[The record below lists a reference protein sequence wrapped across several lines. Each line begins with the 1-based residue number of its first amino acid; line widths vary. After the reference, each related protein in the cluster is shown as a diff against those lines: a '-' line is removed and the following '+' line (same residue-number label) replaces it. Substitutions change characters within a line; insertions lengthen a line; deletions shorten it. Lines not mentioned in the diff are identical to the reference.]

1 MAWNVCQ
8 TCSRVLIFKPICMKS
23 FFISLFIAVCANLS
37 VSAQTKFSVSYN
49 DTVSI
54 AEPLKIK
61 YIVEDDKEF
70 EITPKPLKIKN
81 SFMELLAGP
90 YTSTYNSFKM
100 DNGKLTTHKS
110 IIFTYIFLCNKSGMY
125 NVPSLTVTDS
135 VGNEKSFTDDMSFY
149 VSNDAKYRKQKDSM
163 VDEFADIDMEDTT
176 VNTAKS
182 KILEIVAVVDK
193 NKISLGDSIKCQI
206 HLFTNLDVVSLNTL
220 KDLEVD
226 NAIRHEIPTDT
237 QKTFKE
243 TIYKEMPVKTVLWD
257 EYYLIPLQAGTIK
270 IENASFKAFYSEHDP
285 NIDPIEAFFNAK
297 SCRIERD
304 SVLTIKSVYF
314 KVTPKELYN
323 KNINTTAVANTRSS
337 VGIVLDRSSSLFTT
351 EDTLRA
357 NYYLLENDFMK
368 RFLPNIN
375 RNYDLTIFAK
385 HPYKIF
391 KDDLEEYANSIKD
404 SNNDGSAVYDAI
416 LSAITDRETGKI
428 DKKSIILLTDGSD
441 NCSRISANTLTNIL
455 LENGIRV
462 DVVAFASKMDSVYYV
477 FKDSIDTNGDDIYD
491 DVELRNTLIENGQNL
506 DNIKEI
512 ATATGGV
519 FIQVCNETQLSEAI
533 QQIQNAISFEKRP
546 LKKPAKMFKP
556 DRGMLMKLFKE
567 IYDVSKIPL

>member
-1 MAWNVCQ
+1 MSKMAWNVCQ

-37 VSAQTKFSVSYN
+37 VFAQTKFSISYE
-49 DTVSI
+49 DTVNVG
-54 AEPLKIK
+54 EPVKIK

-90 YTSTYNSFKM
+90 YTSTNTSFKM
-100 DNGKLTTHKS
+100 DNGKLIRHKS
-110 IIFTYIFLCNKSGMY
+110 IILEYSFLCSKSGKHL
-125 NVPSLTVTDS
+125 VPSLTVTDS
-135 VGNEKSFTDDMSFY
+135 NGNEYSSLEGMSFY
-149 VSNDAKYRKQKDSM
+149 VIDDEKNQKKKM
-163 VDEFADIDMEDTT
+163 VDTD
-176 VNTAKS
+176 KQ

-243 TIYKEMPVKTVLWD
+243 TIYKEMPVKTVLLD

-270 IENASFKAFYSEHDP
+270 IENASFKALYSEHDP

-357 NYYLLENDFMK
+357 NYYQLENDFMK

-391 KDDLEEYANSIKD
+391 KYDLQEYANSIKD

-462 DVVAFASKMDSVYYV
+462 DVVAFASKIDSVYCV

-491 DVELRNTLIENGQNL
+491 DVELRNTLIEHGQNL

-556 DRGMLMKLFKE
+556 DRGMLVKLFKE

>member
-37 VSAQTKFSVSYN
+37 VFAQTKFSISYE
-49 DTVSI
+49 DTVSVG
-54 AEPLKIK
+54 EPVKIK

-90 YTSTYNSFKM
+90 YTSTNTSFKM
-100 DNGKLTTHKS
+100 DNGKLIRHKS
-110 IIFTYIFLCNKSGMY
+110 IIFTYTFLCNKSGMY

-135 VGNEKSFTDDMSFY
+135 NGNEYSSLEGMSFY
-149 VSNDAKYRKQKDSM
+149 VIDDEKNQKKKM
-163 VDEFADIDMEDTT
+163 VDTD
-176 VNTAKS
+176 KQ

-206 HLFTNLDVVSLNTL
+206 RLFTNLDVESLNTL

-385 HPYKIF
+385 HPYKIY

>member
-1 MAWNVCQ
+1 MSKMAWNVCQ

-37 VSAQTKFSVSYN
+37 VFAQTKFSISYE
-49 DTVSI
+49 DTVNVG
-54 AEPLKIK
+54 EPVKIK

-90 YTSTYNSFKM
+90 YTSTNTSFKM
-100 DNGKLTTHKS
+100 DNGKLIRHKS
-110 IIFTYIFLCNKSGMY
+110 IILEYTFLCSKSGKHL
-125 NVPSLTVTDS
+125 VPSLTVTDS
-135 VGNEKSFTDDMSFY
+135 NGNEYSFLEGKSFY
-149 VSNDAKYRKQKDSM
+149 VIDDEKNQKKKM
-163 VDEFADIDMEDTT
+163 VDTD
-176 VNTAKS
+176 KQ

-323 KNINTTAVANTRSS
+323 KNINTTAVAKTRSS

-357 NYYLLENDFMK
+357 NYYQLENDFMK

-391 KDDLEEYANSIKD
+391 KDDLQEYANSIKD

-462 DVVAFASKMDSVYYV
+462 DVVAFASKIDSVYYV

-491 DVELRNTLIENGQNL
+491 NVELRNTLIENGQNL

-556 DRGMLMKLFKE
+556 DRGMLVKLFKE

>member
-1 MAWNVCQ
+1 MSKMAWNVCQ

-37 VSAQTKFSVSYN
+37 VFAQTKFSISYE
-49 DTVSI
+49 DTVNVG
-54 AEPLKIK
+54 EPVKIK

-90 YTSTYNSFKM
+90 YTSTNTSFKM
-100 DNGKLTTHKS
+100 DNGKLIRHKS
-110 IIFTYIFLCNKSGMY
+110 IILEYTFLCSKSGKHL
-125 NVPSLTVTDS
+125 VPSLTVTDS
-135 VGNEKSFTDDMSFY
+135 NGNEYSSLEGKSFY
-149 VSNDAKYRKQKDSM
+149 VIDDEKNQKKKM
-163 VDEFADIDMEDTT
+163 VDTD
-176 VNTAKS
+176 KQ

-243 TIYKEMPVKTVLWD
+243 TIYKEMPVKTVLLD

-270 IENASFKAFYSEHDP
+270 IENASFKALYSEHDP

-357 NYYLLENDFMK
+357 NYYQLENDFMK

-391 KDDLEEYANSIKD
+391 KDDLQEYANSIKD

-462 DVVAFASKMDSVYYV
+462 DVVAFASKIDSVYYV

-556 DRGMLMKLFKE
+556 DRGMLVKLFKE

>member
-1 MAWNVCQ
+1 
-8 TCSRVLIFKPICMKS
+8 MKS

-37 VSAQTKFSVSYN
+37 VFAQTKFSISYE
-49 DTVSI
+49 DTVNVG
-54 AEPLKIK
+54 EPVKIK

-90 YTSTYNSFKM
+90 YTSTNTSFKM
-100 DNGKLTTHKS
+100 DNGKLIRHKS
-110 IIFTYIFLCNKSGMY
+110 IILEYTFLCSKSGKHL
-125 NVPSLTVTDS
+125 VPSLTVTDS
-135 VGNEKSFTDDMSFY
+135 NGNEYSSLEGMSFY
-149 VSNDAKYRKQKDSM
+149 VIDDEKNQKKKM
-163 VDEFADIDMEDTT
+163 VDTD
-176 VNTAKS
+176 KQ

-357 NYYLLENDFMK
+357 NYYQLENDFMK

-391 KDDLEEYANSIKD
+391 KDDLQEYANSIKD

-556 DRGMLMKLFKE
+556 DRGMLVKLFKE

>member
-1 MAWNVCQ
+1 MSKMAWNVCQ

-37 VSAQTKFSVSYN
+37 VFAQTKFSISYE
-49 DTVSI
+49 DTVNVG
-54 AEPLKIK
+54 EPVKIK

-90 YTSTYNSFKM
+90 YTSTNTSFKM
-100 DNGKLTTHKS
+100 DNGKLIRHKS
-110 IIFTYIFLCNKSGMY
+110 IILEYTFLCSKSGKHL
-125 NVPSLTVTDS
+125 VPSLTVTDS
-135 VGNEKSFTDDMSFY
+135 NGNEYSSLEGMSFY
-149 VSNDAKYRKQKDSM
+149 VIDDEKNQKKKM
-163 VDEFADIDMEDTT
+163 VDTD
-176 VNTAKS
+176 KQ

-357 NYYLLENDFMK
+357 NYYQLENAFMK

-391 KDDLEEYANSIKD
+391 KDDLQEYANSIKD

-477 FKDSIDTNGDDIYD
+477 FKDSINTNGDDIYD
-491 DVELRNTLIENGQNL
+491 DVKLRNMLIENYQNL
-506 DNIKEI
+506 DKIKEI

-519 FIQVCNETQLSEAI
+519 FVQVCNETQLPEAI
-533 QQIQNAISFEKRP
+533 LQIQNAISFEKRSF
-546 LKKPAKMFKP
+546 KKAAKMFKP
-556 DRGMLMKLFKE
+556 DRGMLVKLYKE

>member
-1 MAWNVCQ
+1 MSKMAWNVCQ

-37 VSAQTKFSVSYN
+37 VFAQTKFSISYE
-49 DTVSI
+49 DTVNVG
-54 AEPLKIK
+54 EPVKIK

-90 YTSTYNSFKM
+90 YTSTNTSFKM
-100 DNGKLTTHKS
+100 DNGKLIRHKS
-110 IIFTYIFLCNKSGMY
+110 IILEYSFLCSKSGKHL
-125 NVPSLTVTDS
+125 VPSLTVTDS
-135 VGNEKSFTDDMSFY
+135 NGNEYSSLEGMSFY
-149 VSNDAKYRKQKDSM
+149 VIDDEKNQKKKM
-163 VDEFADIDMEDTT
+163 VDTD
-176 VNTAKS
+176 KQ

-357 NYYLLENDFMK
+357 NYYQLENDFMK

-391 KDDLEEYANSIKD
+391 KDDLQEYANSIKD

-491 DVELRNTLIENGQNL
+491 DVELRNTLIEHGQNL

-546 LKKPAKMFKP
+546 LTKPAKVFKP
-556 DRGMLMKLFKE
+556 DRGMLVKLFKE

>member
-1 MAWNVCQ
+1 MSKMAWNVCQ

-37 VSAQTKFSVSYN
+37 VFAQTKFSISYE
-49 DTVSI
+49 DTVNVG
-54 AEPLKIK
+54 EPVKIK

-90 YTSTYNSFKM
+90 YTSTNTSFKM
-100 DNGKLTTHKS
+100 DNGKLIRHKS
-110 IIFTYIFLCNKSGMY
+110 IILEYSFLCSKSGKHL
-125 NVPSLTVTDS
+125 VPSLTVTDS
-135 VGNEKSFTDDMSFY
+135 NGNEYSSLEGMSFY
-149 VSNDAKYRKQKDSM
+149 VIDDEKNQKKKM
-163 VDEFADIDMEDTT
+163 VDTD
-176 VNTAKS
+176 KQ

-243 TIYKEMPVKTVLWD
+243 TIYKEMPVKTVLLD

-270 IENASFKAFYSEHDP
+270 IENASFKALYSEHDP

-357 NYYLLENDFMK
+357 NYYQLENDFMK

-391 KDDLEEYANSIKD
+391 KDDLQEYANSIKD

-462 DVVAFASKMDSVYYV
+462 DVVAFASKIDSVYYV

-491 DVELRNTLIENGQNL
+491 NVELRNTLIEHGQNL

-546 LKKPAKMFKP
+546 LKKPAKVFKP
-556 DRGMLMKLFKE
+556 DRGMLVKFFKE

>member
-1 MAWNVCQ
+1 MSKMAWNVCQ

-37 VSAQTKFSVSYN
+37 VFAQTKFSISYE
-49 DTVSI
+49 DTVNVG
-54 AEPLKIK
+54 EPVKIK

-90 YTSTYNSFKM
+90 YTSTNTSFKM
-100 DNGKLTTHKS
+100 DNGKLIRHKS
-110 IIFTYIFLCNKSGMY
+110 IILEYTFLCSKSGKHL
-125 NVPSLTVTDS
+125 VPSLTVTDS
-135 VGNEKSFTDDMSFY
+135 NGNEYSSLEGMSFY
-149 VSNDAKYRKQKDSM
+149 VIDDEKNQKKKM
-163 VDEFADIDMEDTT
+163 VDTD
-176 VNTAKS
+176 KQ

-270 IENASFKAFYSEHDP
+270 IENASFKALYSEHDP

-357 NYYLLENDFMK
+357 NYYQLENDFMK

-391 KDDLEEYANSIKD
+391 KDDLQEYANSIKD

-491 DVELRNTLIENGQNL
+491 DVELRNTLIEHGQNL

-556 DRGMLMKLFKE
+556 DRGMLVKLFKE

>member
-1 MAWNVCQ
+1 MSKMAWNVCQ

-37 VSAQTKFSVSYN
+37 VFAQTKFSISYE
-49 DTVSI
+49 DTVNVG
-54 AEPLKIK
+54 EPVKIK

-90 YTSTYNSFKM
+90 YTSTNTSFKM
-100 DNGKLTTHKS
+100 DNGKLIRHKS
-110 IIFTYIFLCNKSGMY
+110 IILEYSFLCSKSGKHL
-125 NVPSLTVTDS
+125 VPSLTVTDS
-135 VGNEKSFTDDMSFY
+135 NGNEYSFLEGMSFY
-149 VSNDAKYRKQKDSM
+149 VIDDEKNQKKKM
-163 VDEFADIDMEDTT
+163 VDTD
-176 VNTAKS
+176 KQ

-243 TIYKEMPVKTVLWD
+243 TIYKEMPVKTVLLD

-270 IENASFKAFYSEHDP
+270 IENASFKALYSEHDP

-337 VGIVLDRSSSLFTT
+337 VGIVLDRSSSLFAT
-351 EDTLRA
+351 EDTLQA
-357 NYYLLENDFMK
+357 NYYQLENDFMK

-391 KDDLEEYANSIKD
+391 KDDLQEYANSIKD

-462 DVVAFASKMDSVYYV
+462 DVVAFASKIDSVYYV

-491 DVELRNTLIENGQNL
+491 NVELRNTLIEHGQNL

-546 LKKPAKMFKP
+546 LKKPAKVFKP
-556 DRGMLMKLFKE
+556 DRGMLVKFFKE

>member
-1 MAWNVCQ
+1 MSKMAWNVCQ

-37 VSAQTKFSVSYN
+37 VFAQTKFSISYE
-49 DTVSI
+49 DTVNVG
-54 AEPLKIK
+54 EPVKIK

-90 YTSTYNSFKM
+90 YTSTNTSFKM
-100 DNGKLTTHKS
+100 DNGKLIRHKS
-110 IIFTYIFLCNKSGMY
+110 IILEYTFLCSKSGKHL
-125 NVPSLTVTDS
+125 VPSLTVTDS
-135 VGNEKSFTDDMSFY
+135 NGNEYSFLEGKSFY
-149 VSNDAKYRKQKDSM
+149 VIDDEKNQKKKM
-163 VDEFADIDMEDTT
+163 VDTD
-176 VNTAKS
+176 KQ

-285 NIDPIEAFFNAK
+285 NIYPIEAFFNAK

-357 NYYLLENDFMK
+357 NYYQLENDFMK

-556 DRGMLMKLFKE
+556 DRGMLVKLFKE

>member
-1 MAWNVCQ
+1 MSKMAWNVCQ

-37 VSAQTKFSVSYN
+37 VFAQTKFSISYE
-49 DTVSI
+49 DTVNVG
-54 AEPLKIK
+54 EPVKIK

-90 YTSTYNSFKM
+90 YTSTNTSFKM
-100 DNGKLTTHKS
+100 DNGKLIRHKS
-110 IIFTYIFLCNKSGMY
+110 IILEYSFLCSKSGKHL
-125 NVPSLTVTDS
+125 VPSLTVTDS
-135 VGNEKSFTDDMSFY
+135 NGNEYSSLEGMSFY
-149 VSNDAKYRKQKDSM
+149 VIDDEKNQKKKM
-163 VDEFADIDMEDTT
+163 VDTD
-176 VNTAKS
+176 KQ

-243 TIYKEMPVKTVLWD
+243 TIYKEMPVKTVLLD

-357 NYYLLENDFMK
+357 NYYQLENDFMK

-391 KDDLEEYANSIKD
+391 KDDLQEYANSIKD

-491 DVELRNTLIENGQNL
+491 DVELRNTLFENGQNL

-556 DRGMLMKLFKE
+556 DRGMLVKLFKE

>member
-1 MAWNVCQ
+1 MSKMAWNVCQ

-37 VSAQTKFSVSYN
+37 VFAQTKFSISYE
-49 DTVSI
+49 DTVNVG
-54 AEPLKIK
+54 EPVKIK

-90 YTSTYNSFKM
+90 YTSTNTSFKM
-100 DNGKLTTHKS
+100 DNGKLIRHKS
-110 IIFTYIFLCNKSGMY
+110 IILEYTFLCSKSGKHL
-125 NVPSLTVTDS
+125 VPSLTVTDS
-135 VGNEKSFTDDMSFY
+135 NGNEYSSLEGMSFY
-149 VSNDAKYRKQKDSM
+149 VIDDEKNQKKKM
-163 VDEFADIDMEDTT
+163 VDTD
-176 VNTAKS
+176 KQ

-243 TIYKEMPVKTVLWD
+243 TIYKEMPVKTVLLD

-270 IENASFKAFYSEHDP
+270 IENASFKALYSEHDP

-323 KNINTTAVANTRSS
+323 KNINTTAVAKTRSS

-357 NYYLLENDFMK
+357 NYYQLENDFMK

-477 FKDSIDTNGDDIYD
+477 FKDSINTNGDDIYD
-491 DVELRNTLIENGQNL
+491 DVELRNTLIEHGQNL

-556 DRGMLMKLFKE
+556 DRGMLVKLFKE

>member
-1 MAWNVCQ
+1 MSKMAWNVCQ

-37 VSAQTKFSVSYN
+37 VFAQTKFSISYE
-49 DTVSI
+49 DTVNVG
-54 AEPLKIK
+54 EPVKIK

-90 YTSTYNSFKM
+90 YTSTNTSFKM
-100 DNGKLTTHKS
+100 DNGKLIRHKS
-110 IIFTYIFLCNKSGMY
+110 IILEYSFLCSKSGKHL
-125 NVPSLTVTDS
+125 VPSLTVTDS
-135 VGNEKSFTDDMSFY
+135 NGNEYSSLEGMSFY
-149 VSNDAKYRKQKDSM
+149 VIDDEKNQKKKM
-163 VDEFADIDMEDTT
+163 VDTD
-176 VNTAKS
+176 KQ

-243 TIYKEMPVKTVLWD
+243 TIYKEMPVKTVLLD

-270 IENASFKAFYSEHDP
+270 IENASFKALYSEHDP

-337 VGIVLDRSSSLFTT
+337 VGIVLDRSSSLFAT

-357 NYYLLENDFMK
+357 NYYQLENAFMK

-391 KDDLEEYANSIKD
+391 KDDLQEYANSIKD

-462 DVVAFASKMDSVYYV
+462 DVVAFASKIDSVYYV

-491 DVELRNTLIENGQNL
+491 DVELRNTLIEHGQNL

-556 DRGMLMKLFKE
+556 DRGMLVKLFKE

>member
-1 MAWNVCQ
+1 
-8 TCSRVLIFKPICMKS
+8 MKS
-23 FFISLFIAVCANLS
+23 FFISLFIAVCANIS
-37 VSAQTKFSVSYN
+37 VCAQTKFSVSYN

-70 EITPKPLKIKN
+70 EITPKSLNLKKG
-81 SFMELLAGP
+81 FMELLTGP
-90 YTSTYNSFKM
+90 DTSINTSLITY
-100 DNGKLTTHKS
+100 NGKLTTHKS
-110 IIFTYIFLCNKSGMY
+110 ISFTYTFLCFKSGKY
-125 NVPSLTVTDS
+125 FVPSLTVTDS

-163 VDEFADIDMEDTT
+163 VDIGIEDTT

-226 NAIRHEIPTDT
+226 NAIRHEIPTDK

-243 TIYKEMPVKTVLWD
+243 TIYKEMPVKTVLWA
-257 EYYLIPLQAGTIK
+257 EYYLIPLQAGKIK
-270 IENASFKAFYSEHDP
+270 IGDGSFKATCLEKNP
-285 NIDPIEAFFNAK
+285 NIDPLEAFFSGKIGN
-297 SCRIERD
+297 ERD
-304 SVLTIKSVYF
+304 SVLTIKPVYI
-314 KVTPKELYN
+314 KVIRQKQYSEDEKMQT
-323 KNINTTAVANTRSS
+323 IANTRSS
-337 VGIVLDRSSSLFTT
+337 IGIVLDRSSSLFTT

-357 NYYLLENDFMK
+357 NYYKLENVFMK

-391 KDDLEEYANSIKD
+391 KDDLEEYADSIKY
-404 SNNDGSAVYDAI
+404 SNNDGSAVYDAV
-416 LSAITDRETGKI
+416 LSAITNRETGKI
-428 DKKSIILLTDGSD
+428 DKESILLLTDGSD
-441 NCSRISANTLTNIL
+441 NCSRISANTLTNVL
-455 LENGIRV
+455 LKYGIRV
-462 DVVAFASKMDSVYYV
+462 DVVAFASKMDSVYYA
-477 FKDSIDTNGDDIYD
+477 FKNSIDTNGDNIYD

-506 DNIKEI
+506 DNIKKI
-512 ATATGGV
+512 ATATGGLFV
-519 FIQVCNETQLSEAI
+519 QVCNETQLPEAI
-533 QQIQNAISFEKRP
+533 LQIQNAISFEKRP

-556 DRGMLMKLFKE
+556 DRGMLVKLFKE

>member
-1 MAWNVCQ
+1 MSKMAWNVCQ

-37 VSAQTKFSVSYN
+37 VFAQTKFSISYE
-49 DTVSI
+49 DTVNVG
-54 AEPLKIK
+54 EPVKIK

-90 YTSTYNSFKM
+90 YTSTNTSFKM
-100 DNGKLTTHKS
+100 DNGKLIRHKS
-110 IIFTYIFLCNKSGMY
+110 IILEYSFLCSKSGKHL
-125 NVPSLTVTDS
+125 VPSLTVTDS
-135 VGNEKSFTDDMSFY
+135 NGNEYSSLEGMSFY
-149 VSNDAKYRKQKDSM
+149 VIDDEKNQKKKM
-163 VDEFADIDMEDTT
+163 VDTD
-176 VNTAKS
+176 KQ

-243 TIYKEMPVKTVLWD
+243 TIYKEMPVKTVLLD

-270 IENASFKAFYSEHDP
+270 IENASFKALYSEHDP

-357 NYYLLENDFMK
+357 NYYQLENDFMK

-391 KDDLEEYANSIKD
+391 KDDLQEYANSIKD

-462 DVVAFASKMDSVYYV
+462 DVVAFASKIDSVYCI

-491 DVELRNTLIENGQNL
+491 NVELRNTLIEHGQNL

-546 LKKPAKMFKP
+546 LKKPAKVFKP
-556 DRGMLMKLFKE
+556 DRGMLVKFFKE

>member
-1 MAWNVCQ
+1 MSKMAWNVCQ

-37 VSAQTKFSVSYN
+37 VFAQTKFSISYE
-49 DTVSI
+49 DTVNVG
-54 AEPLKIK
+54 EPVKIK

-90 YTSTYNSFKM
+90 YTSTNTSFKM
-100 DNGKLTTHKS
+100 DNGKLIRHKS
-110 IIFTYIFLCNKSGMY
+110 IILEYSFLCSKSGKHL
-125 NVPSLTVTDS
+125 VPSLTVTDS
-135 VGNEKSFTDDMSFY
+135 NGNEYSSLEGMSFY
-149 VSNDAKYRKQKDSM
+149 VIDDEKNQKKKM
-163 VDEFADIDMEDTT
+163 VDTD
-176 VNTAKS
+176 KQ

-357 NYYLLENDFMK
+357 NYYQLENDFMK

-391 KDDLEEYANSIKD
+391 KDDLQEYANSIKD

-556 DRGMLMKLFKE
+556 DRGMLVKLFKE

>member
-1 MAWNVCQ
+1 MSKMAWNVCQ

-37 VSAQTKFSVSYN
+37 VFAQTKFSISYE
-49 DTVSI
+49 DTVNVG
-54 AEPLKIK
+54 EPVKIK

-90 YTSTYNSFKM
+90 YTSANTSFKM
-100 DNGKLTTHKS
+100 DNGKLIRHKS
-110 IIFTYIFLCNKSGMY
+110 IILEYTFLCSKSGKHL
-125 NVPSLTVTDS
+125 VPSLTVTDS
-135 VGNEKSFTDDMSFY
+135 NGNEYSSLEGMSFY
-149 VSNDAKYRKQKDSM
+149 VIDDEKNQKKKM
-163 VDEFADIDMEDTT
+163 VDTD
-176 VNTAKS
+176 KQ

-357 NYYLLENDFMK
+357 NYYQLENDFMK

-391 KDDLEEYANSIKD
+391 KDDLQEYANSIKD

-546 LKKPAKMFKP
+546 LKKPAKVFKP
-556 DRGMLMKLFKE
+556 DRGMLVKFFKE

>member
-1 MAWNVCQ
+1 MSKMAWNVCQ

-37 VSAQTKFSVSYN
+37 VFAQTKFSISYE
-49 DTVSI
+49 DTVNVG
-54 AEPLKIK
+54 EPVKIK

-70 EITPKPLKIKN
+70 AITPKPLKIKN

-90 YTSTYNSFKM
+90 YTSTNTSFKM
-100 DNGKLTTHKS
+100 DNGKLIRHKS
-110 IIFTYIFLCNKSGMY
+110 IILEYTFLCSKSGKHL
-125 NVPSLTVTDS
+125 VPSLTVTDS
-135 VGNEKSFTDDMSFY
+135 NGNEYSFLEGKSFY
-149 VSNDAKYRKQKDSM
+149 VIDDEKNQKKKM
-163 VDEFADIDMEDTT
+163 VDTD
-176 VNTAKS
+176 KQ

-323 KNINTTAVANTRSS
+323 KNINTTAVAKTWSS

-357 NYYLLENDFMK
+357 NYYQLENDFMK

-391 KDDLEEYANSIKD
+391 KDDLQEYANSIKD

-556 DRGMLMKLFKE
+556 DRGMLVKLFKE

>member
-1 MAWNVCQ
+1 MSKMAWNVCQ

-37 VSAQTKFSVSYN
+37 VFAQTKFSISYE
-49 DTVSI
+49 DTVNVG
-54 AEPLKIK
+54 EPVKIK

-90 YTSTYNSFKM
+90 YTSANTSFKM
-100 DNGKLTTHKS
+100 DNGKLIRHKS
-110 IIFTYIFLCNKSGMY
+110 IILEYSFLCSKSGKHL
-125 NVPSLTVTDS
+125 VPSLTVTDS
-135 VGNEKSFTDDMSFY
+135 NGNEYSSLEGMSFY
-149 VSNDAKYRKQKDSM
+149 VIDDEKNQKKKM
-163 VDEFADIDMEDTT
+163 VDTD
-176 VNTAKS
+176 KQ

-243 TIYKEMPVKTVLWD
+243 TIYKEMPVKTVLLD

-357 NYYLLENDFMK
+357 NYYQLENDFMK

-556 DRGMLMKLFKE
+556 DRGMLVKLFKE

>member
-1 MAWNVCQ
+1 
-8 TCSRVLIFKPICMKS
+8 MKS

-37 VSAQTKFSVSYN
+37 VFAQTKFSISYE
-49 DTVSI
+49 DTVNVG
-54 AEPLKIK
+54 EPVKIK

-90 YTSTYNSFKM
+90 YTSANTSFKM
-100 DNGKLTTHKS
+100 DNGKLIRHKS
-110 IIFTYIFLCNKSGMY
+110 IILEYTFLCSKSGKHL
-125 NVPSLTVTDS
+125 VPSLTVTDS
-135 VGNEKSFTDDMSFY
+135 NGNEYSSLEGMSFY
-149 VSNDAKYRKQKDSM
+149 VIDDEKNQKKKM
-163 VDEFADIDMEDTT
+163 VDTD
-176 VNTAKS
+176 KQ

-270 IENASFKAFYSEHDP
+270 IENASFKALYSEHDP

-337 VGIVLDRSSSLFTT
+337 VGIVLDRSSSLFAT
-351 EDTLRA
+351 EDTLQA
-357 NYYLLENDFMK
+357 NYYQLENDFMK

-391 KDDLEEYANSIKD
+391 KDDLQEYANSIKD

-462 DVVAFASKMDSVYYV
+462 DVVAFASKIDSVYYV

-491 DVELRNTLIENGQNL
+491 DVELRNTLIEHGQNL

-556 DRGMLMKLFKE
+556 DRGMLVKLFKE

>member
-1 MAWNVCQ
+1 
-8 TCSRVLIFKPICMKS
+8 MKS

-37 VSAQTKFSVSYN
+37 VFAQTKFSISYE
-49 DTVSI
+49 DTVNVG
-54 AEPLKIK
+54 EPVKIK

-90 YTSTYNSFKM
+90 YTSTNTSFKM
-100 DNGKLTTHKS
+100 DNGKLIRHKS
-110 IIFTYIFLCNKSGMY
+110 IILEYSFLCSKSGKHL
-125 NVPSLTVTDS
+125 VPSLTVTDS
-135 VGNEKSFTDDMSFY
+135 NGNEYSSLEGMSFY
-149 VSNDAKYRKQKDSM
+149 VIDDEKNQKKKM
-163 VDEFADIDMEDTT
+163 VDTD
-176 VNTAKS
+176 KQ

-243 TIYKEMPVKTVLWD
+243 TIYKEIPVKTVLLD

-270 IENASFKAFYSEHDP
+270 IENASFKALYSEHDP

-357 NYYLLENDFMK
+357 NYYQLENDFMK

-391 KDDLEEYANSIKD
+391 KDDLQEYANSIKD

-462 DVVAFASKMDSVYYV
+462 DVVAFASKIDSVYYV

-491 DVELRNTLIENGQNL
+491 NVELRNTLIEHGQNL

-556 DRGMLMKLFKE
+556 DRGMLVKLFKE

>member
-1 MAWNVCQ
+1 MSKMAWNVCQ

-37 VSAQTKFSVSYN
+37 VFAQTKFSISYE
-49 DTVSI
+49 DTVNVG
-54 AEPLKIK
+54 EPVKIK

-90 YTSTYNSFKM
+90 YTSANTSFKM
-100 DNGKLTTHKS
+100 DNGKLIRHKS
-110 IIFTYIFLCNKSGMY
+110 IILEYTFLCSKSGKHL
-125 NVPSLTVTDS
+125 VPSLTVTDS
-135 VGNEKSFTDDMSFY
+135 NGNEYSSLEGMSFY
-149 VSNDAKYRKQKDSM
+149 VIDDEKNQKKKM
-163 VDEFADIDMEDTT
+163 VDTD
-176 VNTAKS
+176 KQ

-357 NYYLLENDFMK
+357 NYYQLENDFMK

-391 KDDLEEYANSIKD
+391 KDDLQEYANSIKD

-556 DRGMLMKLFKE
+556 DRGMLVKLFKE

>member
-1 MAWNVCQ
+1 MSKMAWNVCQ

-37 VSAQTKFSVSYN
+37 VFAQTKFSISYE
-49 DTVSI
+49 DTVNVG
-54 AEPLKIK
+54 EPVKIK

-90 YTSTYNSFKM
+90 YTSTNTSFKM
-100 DNGKLTTHKS
+100 DNGKLIRHKS
-110 IIFTYIFLCNKSGMY
+110 IILEYTFLCSKSGKHL
-125 NVPSLTVTDS
+125 VPSLTVTDS
-135 VGNEKSFTDDMSFY
+135 NGNEYSFLEGKSFY
-149 VSNDAKYRKQKDSM
+149 VIDDEKNQKKKM
-163 VDEFADIDMEDTT
+163 VDTD
-176 VNTAKS
+176 KQ

-226 NAIRHEIPTDT
+226 SAIRHEIPTDT

-323 KNINTTAVANTRSS
+323 KNINTTAVAKTRSS

-357 NYYLLENDFMK
+357 NYYQLENDFMK

-556 DRGMLMKLFKE
+556 DRGMLVKLFKE

>member
-1 MAWNVCQ
+1 MSKMAWNVCQ

-37 VSAQTKFSVSYN
+37 VFAQTKFSISYE
-49 DTVSI
+49 DTVNVG
-54 AEPLKIK
+54 EPVKIK

-90 YTSTYNSFKM
+90 YTSTNTSFKM
-100 DNGKLTTHKS
+100 DNGKLIRHKS
-110 IIFTYIFLCNKSGMY
+110 IILEYTFLCSKSGKHL
-125 NVPSLTVTDS
+125 VPSLTVTDS
-135 VGNEKSFTDDMSFY
+135 NGNEYSSLEGMSFY
-149 VSNDAKYRKQKDSM
+149 VIDDEKNQKKKM
-163 VDEFADIDMEDTT
+163 VDTD
-176 VNTAKS
+176 KQ

-270 IENASFKAFYSEHDP
+270 IENASFKALYSEHDP

-357 NYYLLENDFMK
+357 NYYQLENDFMK

-391 KDDLEEYANSIKD
+391 KDDLQEYANSIKD

-491 DVELRNTLIENGQNL
+491 DVKLRNMLIENYQNL
-506 DNIKEI
+506 DKIKEI

-519 FIQVCNETQLSEAI
+519 FVQVCNETQLPEAI
-533 QQIQNAISFEKRP
+533 LQIQNAISFEKRS
-546 LKKPAKMFKP
+546 LKKAAKMFKP
-556 DRGMLMKLFKE
+556 DRGMLVKLYKE

>member
-1 MAWNVCQ
+1 MSKMAWNVCQ

-37 VSAQTKFSVSYN
+37 VFAQTKFSISYE
-49 DTVSI
+49 DTVNVG
-54 AEPLKIK
+54 EPVKIK

-90 YTSTYNSFKM
+90 YTSTNTSFKM
-100 DNGKLTTHKS
+100 DNGKLIRHKS
-110 IIFTYIFLCNKSGMY
+110 IILEYSFLCSKSGKHL
-125 NVPSLTVTDS
+125 VPSLTVTDS
-135 VGNEKSFTDDMSFY
+135 NGNEYSFLEGKSFY
-149 VSNDAKYRKQKDSM
+149 VIDDEKNQKKKM
-163 VDEFADIDMEDTT
+163 VDTD
-176 VNTAKS
+176 KQ

-243 TIYKEMPVKTVLWD
+243 TIYKEMPVKTVLLD
-257 EYYLIPLQAGTIK
+257 EYYLIPLQAGIIK
-270 IENASFKAFYSEHDP
+270 IENASFKAFYSEQDP
-285 NIDPIEAFFNAK
+285 NIDPFEAFFNGK

-304 SVLTIKSVYF
+304 SVLTIKPVYL

-337 VGIVLDRSSSLFTT
+337 VGIVLDRSSSLFAT

-357 NYYLLENDFMK
+357 NYYQLENDFMK

-391 KDDLEEYANSIKD
+391 KDDLQEYANSIKD

-556 DRGMLMKLFKE
+556 DRGMLVKLFKE

>member
-1 MAWNVCQ
+1 MSKMAWNVCQ

-37 VSAQTKFSVSYN
+37 VFAQTKFSISYE
-49 DTVSI
+49 DTVNVG
-54 AEPLKIK
+54 EPVKIK

-90 YTSTYNSFKM
+90 YTSTNTSFKM
-100 DNGKLTTHKS
+100 DNGKLIRHKS
-110 IIFTYIFLCNKSGMY
+110 IILEYSFLCSKSGKHL
-125 NVPSLTVTDS
+125 VPSLTVTDS
-135 VGNEKSFTDDMSFY
+135 NGNEYSSLEGMSFY
-149 VSNDAKYRKQKDSM
+149 VIDDEKNQKKKM
-163 VDEFADIDMEDTT
+163 VDTD
-176 VNTAKS
+176 KQ

-270 IENASFKAFYSEHDP
+270 IENASFKALYSEHDP

-323 KNINTTAVANTRSS
+323 KNINTTAVAKTRSS

-357 NYYLLENDFMK
+357 NYYQLENDFMK

-491 DVELRNTLIENGQNL
+491 DVESRNMLIENCQNL
-506 DNIKEI
+506 DKIREI

-533 QQIQNAISFEKRP
+533 QQIQNAISFENRP

-556 DRGMLMKLFKE
+556 DRGMLVKLFKE

>member
-1 MAWNVCQ
+1 MSKMAWNVCQ
-8 TCSRVLIFKPICMKS
+8 TCSRVLIFTPICMKS

-37 VSAQTKFSVSYN
+37 VFAQTKFSISYE
-49 DTVSI
+49 DTVNVG
-54 AEPLKIK
+54 EPVKIK

-90 YTSTYNSFKM
+90 YTSTNTSFKM
-100 DNGKLTTHKS
+100 DNGKLIRHKS
-110 IIFTYIFLCNKSGMY
+110 IILEYSFLCSKSGKHL
-125 NVPSLTVTDS
+125 VPSLTVTDS
-135 VGNEKSFTDDMSFY
+135 NGNEYSFLEGKSFY
-149 VSNDAKYRKQKDSM
+149 VIDDEKNQKKKM
-163 VDEFADIDMEDTT
+163 VDTD
-176 VNTAKS
+176 KQ

-270 IENASFKAFYSEHDP
+270 IENASFKALYSEHDP

-357 NYYLLENDFMK
+357 NYYQLENDFMK

-391 KDDLEEYANSIKD
+391 KDDLQEYANSIKD

-556 DRGMLMKLFKE
+556 DRGMLVKLFKE

>member
-1 MAWNVCQ
+1 MSKMAWNVCQ

-37 VSAQTKFSVSYN
+37 VFAQTKFSISYE
-49 DTVSI
+49 DTVNVG
-54 AEPLKIK
+54 EPVKIK

-90 YTSTYNSFKM
+90 YTSTNTSFKM
-100 DNGKLTTHKS
+100 DNGKLIRHKS
-110 IIFTYIFLCNKSGMY
+110 IILEYTFLCSKSGKHL
-125 NVPSLTVTDS
+125 VPSLTVTDS
-135 VGNEKSFTDDMSFY
+135 NGNEYSSLEGMSFY
-149 VSNDAKYRKQKDSM
+149 VIDDEKNQKKKM
-163 VDEFADIDMEDTT
+163 VDTD
-176 VNTAKS
+176 KQ

-243 TIYKEMPVKTVLWD
+243 TIYKEMPVKTVLLD

-270 IENASFKAFYSEHDP
+270 IENASFKALYSEHDP

-304 SVLTIKSVYF
+304 SVLTIKPVYL
-314 KVTPKELYN
+314 KATPKELYN
-323 KNINTTAVANTRSS
+323 KNINTTAVAKTRSS
-337 VGIVLDRSSSLFTT
+337 VGIVLDRSSSLFAT

-357 NYYLLENDFMK
+357 NYYQLENDFMK

-391 KDDLEEYANSIKD
+391 KDDLQEYANSIKD

-462 DVVAFASKMDSVYYV
+462 DVVAFASKIDSVYYV
-477 FKDSIDTNGDDIYD
+477 FKDSIDTNGDDIYN

-556 DRGMLMKLFKE
+556 DRGMLVKLFKE

>member
-37 VSAQTKFSVSYN
+37 VFAQTKFSISYE
-49 DTVSI
+49 DTVNVG
-54 AEPLKIK
+54 EPVKIK

-90 YTSTYNSFKM
+90 YTSTNTSFKM
-100 DNGKLTTHKS
+100 DNGKLIRHKS
-110 IIFTYIFLCNKSGMY
+110 IILEYTFLCSKPGKHL
-125 NVPSLTVTDS
+125 VPSLTVTDS
-135 VGNEKSFTDDMSFY
+135 NGNEYSSLEGMSFY
-149 VSNDAKYRKQKDSM
+149 VIDDEKNQKKKM
-163 VDEFADIDMEDTT
+163 VDTD
-176 VNTAKS
+176 KQ

-243 TIYKEMPVKTVLWD
+243 TIYKGMSVKTVLLA
-257 EYYLIPLQAGTIK
+257 EHYLIPLQAGIIK
-270 IENASFKAFYSEHDP
+270 IENASFKAFYSEQDP
-285 NIDPIEAFFNAK
+285 NIDPFEAFFNGK

-304 SVLTIKSVYF
+304 SVLTIKPVYL

-337 VGIVLDRSSSLFTT
+337 VGIVLDRSSSLFAT

-357 NYYLLENDFMK
+357 NYYQLENAFMK

-491 DVELRNTLIENGQNL
+491 DVESRNMLIENCQNL
-506 DNIKEI
+506 DKIREI

-519 FIQVCNETQLSEAI
+519 FVQVCNETQLPEAI
-533 QQIQNAISFEKRP
+533 LQIQNAISFEKRP

-556 DRGMLMKLFKE
+556 DRGMLVKLYKE
-567 IYDVSKIPL
+567 INDVSKIPL

>member
-1 MAWNVCQ
+1 MSKMAWNVCQ

-37 VSAQTKFSVSYN
+37 VFAQTKFSISYE
-49 DTVSI
+49 DTVNVG
-54 AEPLKIK
+54 EPVKIK

-90 YTSTYNSFKM
+90 YTSTNTSFKM
-100 DNGKLTTHKS
+100 DNGKLIRHKS
-110 IIFTYIFLCNKSGMY
+110 IILEYSFLCSKSGKHL
-125 NVPSLTVTDS
+125 VPSLTVTDS
-135 VGNEKSFTDDMSFY
+135 NGNEYSSLEGMSFY
-149 VSNDAKYRKQKDSM
+149 VIDDEKNQKKKM
-163 VDEFADIDMEDTT
+163 VDTD
-176 VNTAKS
+176 KQ

-243 TIYKEMPVKTVLWD
+243 TIYKEIPVKTVLLD

-323 KNINTTAVANTRSS
+323 KNINTTAVAKTRSS

-357 NYYLLENDFMK
+357 NYYQLENDFMK

-391 KDDLEEYANSIKD
+391 KDDLQEYANSIKD

-462 DVVAFASKMDSVYYV
+462 DVVAFASKIDSVYYV

-491 DVELRNTLIENGQNL
+491 NVELRNTLIEHGQNL

-556 DRGMLMKLFKE
+556 DRGMLVKLFKE

>member
-1 MAWNVCQ
+1 MSKMAWNVCQ

-37 VSAQTKFSVSYN
+37 VFAQTKFSISYE
-49 DTVSI
+49 DTVNVG
-54 AEPLKIK
+54 EPVKIK

-90 YTSTYNSFKM
+90 YTSTNTSFKM
-100 DNGKLTTHKS
+100 DNGKLIRHKS
-110 IIFTYIFLCNKSGMY
+110 IILEYSFLCSKSGKHL
-125 NVPSLTVTDS
+125 VPSLTVTDS
-135 VGNEKSFTDDMSFY
+135 NGNEYSFLEGKSFY
-149 VSNDAKYRKQKDSM
+149 VIDDEKNQKKKM
-163 VDEFADIDMEDTT
+163 VDTD
-176 VNTAKS
+176 KQ

-243 TIYKEMPVKTVLWD
+243 TIYKEMPVKTVLLD

-357 NYYLLENDFMK
+357 NYYQLENDFMK

-391 KDDLEEYANSIKD
+391 KDDLQEYANSIKD

-462 DVVAFASKMDSVYYV
+462 DVVAFASKIDSVYYV

-556 DRGMLMKLFKE
+556 DRGMLVKLFKE

>member
-1 MAWNVCQ
+1 MSKMAWNVCQ

-37 VSAQTKFSVSYN
+37 VFAQTKFSISYE
-49 DTVSI
+49 DTVNVG
-54 AEPLKIK
+54 EPVKIK

-90 YTSTYNSFKM
+90 YTSTNTSFKM
-100 DNGKLTTHKS
+100 DNGKLIRHKS
-110 IIFTYIFLCNKSGMY
+110 IILEYSFLCSKSGKHL
-125 NVPSLTVTDS
+125 VPSLTVTDS
-135 VGNEKSFTDDMSFY
+135 NGNEYSSLEGMSFY
-149 VSNDAKYRKQKDSM
+149 VIDDEKNQKKKM
-163 VDEFADIDMEDTT
+163 VDTD
-176 VNTAKS
+176 KQ

-243 TIYKEMPVKTVLWD
+243 TIYKEMPVKTVLLD

-270 IENASFKAFYSEHDP
+270 IENASFKALYSEHDP

-357 NYYLLENDFMK
+357 NYYQLENDFMK

-391 KDDLEEYANSIKD
+391 KDDLQEYANSIKD

-491 DVELRNTLIENGQNL
+491 NVELRNTLIEHGQNL

-546 LKKPAKMFKP
+546 LKKPAKVFKP
-556 DRGMLMKLFKE
+556 DRGMLVKFFKE

>member
-1 MAWNVCQ
+1 MSKMAWNVCQ

-37 VSAQTKFSVSYN
+37 VFAQTKFSISYE
-49 DTVSI
+49 DTVNVG
-54 AEPLKIK
+54 EPVKIK

-90 YTSTYNSFKM
+90 YTSTNTSFKM
-100 DNGKLTTHKS
+100 DNGKLIRHKS
-110 IIFTYIFLCNKSGMY
+110 IILEYSFLCSKSGKHL
-125 NVPSLTVTDS
+125 VPSLTVTDS
-135 VGNEKSFTDDMSFY
+135 NGNEYSSLEGMSFY
-149 VSNDAKYRKQKDSM
+149 VIDDEKNQKKKM
-163 VDEFADIDMEDTT
+163 VDTD
-176 VNTAKS
+176 KQ

-243 TIYKEMPVKTVLWD
+243 TIYKEMPVKTVLLD

-270 IENASFKAFYSEHDP
+270 IENASFKALYSEHDP

-357 NYYLLENDFMK
+357 NYYQLENDFMK

-391 KDDLEEYANSIKD
+391 KDDLQEYANSIKD

-462 DVVAFASKMDSVYYV
+462 DVVAFASKIDSVYYV

-491 DVELRNTLIENGQNL
+491 DVELRNTLIEHGQNL

-556 DRGMLMKLFKE
+556 DRGMLVKLFKE

>member
-1 MAWNVCQ
+1 MSKMAWNVCQ

-37 VSAQTKFSVSYN
+37 VCAQTKFSVSYN

-90 YTSTYNSFKM
+90 YTSIYNSFKM
-100 DNGKLTTHKS
+100 DNGKLTKHKS
-110 IIFTYIFLCNKSGMY
+110 IIFTYTFLCNKSGMY

-135 VGNEKSFTDDMSFY
+135 VGNENSFTDDMSFY

-163 VDEFADIDMEDTT
+163 VDIDMEDTT

-243 TIYKEMPVKTVLWD
+243 TIYKEMPVKAVLWA
-257 EYYLIPLQAGTIK
+257 EYCLIPLQAGKIK
-270 IENASFKAFYSEHDP
+270 IEDGSFKATYLEKDP
-285 NIDPIEAFFNAK
+285 NIDPFEAFFSGK
-297 SCRIERD
+297 IGDERD
-304 SVLTIKSVYF
+304 SVLTIKPVYI
-314 KVTPKELYN
+314 KVIPQKQYN
-323 KNINTTAVANTRSS
+323 EDEKMLTIANTRSS
-337 VGIVLDRSSSLFTT
+337 IGIVLDRSSSLFAT

-357 NYYLLENDFMK
+357 NYHQLENAFMK

-385 HPYKIF
+385 HPYKIL
-391 KDDLEEYANSIKD
+391 KDDLEEYADSIKD

-428 DKKSIILLTDGSD
+428 DKESILLLTDGSD
-441 NCSRISANTLTNIL
+441 NCSRISANTLTNVL
-455 LENGIRV
+455 LKYGIRV
-462 DVVAFASKMDSVYYV
+462 DVVAFASKMDSVYYAL
-477 FKDSIDTNGDDIYD
+477 KDSIDTNGDNVYD
-491 DVELRNTLIENGQNL
+491 DVVLGNMLIENGQNL
-506 DNIKEI
+506 DEIREI
-512 ATATGGV
+512 ATATDGV
-519 FIQVCNETQLSEAI
+519 FVQVCNETQLPEAI
-533 QQIQNAISFEKRP
+533 LQIQNAISYGKRP

-556 DRGMLMKLFKE
+556 DRGMLVKLCKE
-567 IYDVSKIPL
+567 IYDVSKMPL

>member
-1 MAWNVCQ
+1 MSKMAWNVCQ

-37 VSAQTKFSVSYN
+37 VFAQTKFSISYE
-49 DTVSI
+49 DTVNVG
-54 AEPLKIK
+54 EPVKIK

-90 YTSTYNSFKM
+90 YTSTNTSFKM
-100 DNGKLTTHKS
+100 DNGKLIRHKS
-110 IIFTYIFLCNKSGMY
+110 IILEYSFLCSKSGKHL
-125 NVPSLTVTDS
+125 VPSLTVTDS
-135 VGNEKSFTDDMSFY
+135 NGNEYSSLEGMSFY
-149 VSNDAKYRKQKDSM
+149 VIDDEKNQKKKM
-163 VDEFADIDMEDTT
+163 VDTD
-176 VNTAKS
+176 KQ

-243 TIYKEMPVKTVLWD
+243 TIYKEMPVKTVLLD

-270 IENASFKAFYSEHDP
+270 IENASFKALYSEHDP

-337 VGIVLDRSSSLFTT
+337 VGIVLDRSSSLFAT
-351 EDTLRA
+351 EDTLQA
-357 NYYLLENDFMK
+357 NYYQLENDFMK

-391 KDDLEEYANSIKD
+391 KDDLQEYANSIKD

-462 DVVAFASKMDSVYYV
+462 DVVAFASKIDSVYYV

-491 DVELRNTLIENGQNL
+491 DVELRNTLIEHGQNL

-556 DRGMLMKLFKE
+556 DRGMLVKLFKE

>member
-1 MAWNVCQ
+1 MSKMAWNVCQ

-37 VSAQTKFSVSYN
+37 VFAQTKFSISYE
-49 DTVSI
+49 DTVNVG
-54 AEPLKIK
+54 EPVKIK

-90 YTSTYNSFKM
+90 YTSTNTSFKM
-100 DNGKLTTHKS
+100 DNGKLIRHKS
-110 IIFTYIFLCNKSGMY
+110 IILEYSFLCSKSGKHL
-125 NVPSLTVTDS
+125 VPSLTVTDS
-135 VGNEKSFTDDMSFY
+135 NGNEYSSLEGMSFY
-149 VSNDAKYRKQKDSM
+149 VIDDEKNQKKKM
-163 VDEFADIDMEDTT
+163 VDTD
-176 VNTAKS
+176 KQ

-243 TIYKEMPVKTVLWD
+243 TIYKEMPVKTVLLD

-270 IENASFKAFYSEHDP
+270 IENASFKALYSEHDP

-357 NYYLLENDFMK
+357 NYYQLENDFMK

-391 KDDLEEYANSIKD
+391 KDDLQEYANSIKD

-462 DVVAFASKMDSVYYV
+462 DVVAFASKIDSVYYV

-556 DRGMLMKLFKE
+556 DRGMLVKLFKE

>member
-1 MAWNVCQ
+1 MSKMAWNVCQ

-37 VSAQTKFSVSYN
+37 VFAQTKFSISYE
-49 DTVSI
+49 DTVNVG
-54 AEPLKIK
+54 EPVKIK

-90 YTSTYNSFKM
+90 YTSTNTSFKM
-100 DNGKLTTHKS
+100 DNGKLIRHKS
-110 IIFTYIFLCNKSGMY
+110 IILEYSFLCSKSGKHL
-125 NVPSLTVTDS
+125 VPSLTVTDS
-135 VGNEKSFTDDMSFY
+135 NGNEYSSLEGMSFY
-149 VSNDAKYRKQKDSM
+149 VIDDEKNQKKKM
-163 VDEFADIDMEDTT
+163 VDTD
-176 VNTAKS
+176 KQ

-270 IENASFKAFYSEHDP
+270 IENASFKALYSEHDP

-357 NYYLLENDFMK
+357 NYYQLENDFMK

-391 KDDLEEYANSIKD
+391 KDDLQEYANSIKD

-477 FKDSIDTNGDDIYD
+477 FKDSINTNGDDIYD
-491 DVELRNTLIENGQNL
+491 DVKLRNMLIENYQNL
-506 DNIKEI
+506 DKIKKI

-519 FIQVCNETQLSEAI
+519 FVQVCNETQLPEAI
-533 QQIQNAISFEKRP
+533 LQIQNAISFEKRS
-546 LKKPAKMFKP
+546 LKKAAKMFKP
-556 DRGMLMKLFKE
+556 DRGMLVKLYKE

>member
-1 MAWNVCQ
+1 MSKMAWNVCQ

-37 VSAQTKFSVSYN
+37 VFAQTKFSISYE
-49 DTVSI
+49 DTVNVG
-54 AEPLKIK
+54 EPVKIK

-90 YTSTYNSFKM
+90 YTSTNTSFKM
-100 DNGKLTTHKS
+100 DNGKLIRHKS
-110 IIFTYIFLCNKSGMY
+110 IILEYSFLCSKSGKHL
-125 NVPSLTVTDS
+125 VPSLTVTDS
-135 VGNEKSFTDDMSFY
+135 NGNEYSSLEGMSFY
-149 VSNDAKYRKQKDSM
+149 VIDDEKNQKKKM
-163 VDEFADIDMEDTT
+163 VDTD
-176 VNTAKS
+176 KQ

-193 NKISLGDSIKCQI
+193 NKISLGDSVKCQI

-270 IENASFKAFYSEHDP
+270 IENASFKAFYSEQDP
-285 NIDPIEAFFNAK
+285 NIDPFEAFFNGK

-337 VGIVLDRSSSLFTT
+337 VGIVLDRSSSLFAT

-357 NYYLLENDFMK
+357 NYYQLENDFMK

-391 KDDLEEYANSIKD
+391 KDDLQEYANSIKD

-462 DVVAFASKMDSVYYV
+462 DVVAFASKIDSVYYV

-491 DVELRNTLIENGQNL
+491 DVELRNTLIEHGQNL

-556 DRGMLMKLFKE
+556 DRGMLVKLFKE